1 MWGFISCGN
10 RWDNNSLIRLALR
23 AIHLLPQAG
32 EVIVSPLPLAGGDA
46 ERSEAGEGSLT
57 VVEGR
62 MEGKFPSGLQA
73 SMQLM

>member
-1 MWGFISCGN
+1 MVKF
-10 RWDNNSLIRLALR
+10 
-23 AIHLLPQAG
+23 P
-32 EVIVSPLPLAGGDA
+32 SPLPLAGGDA
-46 ERSEAGEGSLT
+46 EQSEAGEGSLT